1 MNAIALD
8 LSHRTENLISRL
20 SLQAVNAEPRATTTR
35 PGALNACE
43 CCGILAQ
50 LSHSRFR
57 HVFMII
63 AGIANEQ
70 TYTRLAWEVS
80 GYLHQFGWAQNLDQA
95 NTDQVTKLAHV
106 INFAICQL
114 AGQQTKT
121 ARKAAAMGIT
131 TRSYNDTW
139 RTREDDIYRLLIQ
152 WAHDAD
158 YEINRLLK

>member
-1 MNAIALD
+1 MTAIALD
-8 LSHRTENLISRL
+8 LSHRTEQFLNRL

-43 CCGILAQ
+43 CGGILAQ

-57 HVFMII
+57 HVFMVI
-63 AGIANEQ
+63 AGIANQQ

-80 GYLHQFGWAQNLDQA
+80 GYLHQFAWAQNLDQA
-95 NTDQVTKLAHV
+95 NADQMTKLAHV

-114 AGQQTKT
+114 VGQQAKT
-121 ARKAAAMGIT
+121 THKAAALGIT
-131 TRSYNDTW
+131 TRAYNQTW

-158 YEINRLLK
+158 YQINRLLK